1 MCRNMNII
9 DSILFSPFPSEVPDT
24 AHDTTQQ
31 GVWNRLEIA
40 IPCPAIFKA
49 VLAHELQR
57 APPAG
62 AVAVELQL
70 SRGTSFRWQKGRCFS
85 WSLGISLQFLAKP
98 ITVHSSAC
106 FRFP

>member
-1 MCRNMNII
+1 MNII

-31 GVWNRLEIA
+31 QGDWNRLEIA
-40 IPCPAIFKA
+40 MMCPAIFKA
-49 VLAHELQR
+49 VLAHEPQR

-70 SRGTSFRWQKGRCFS
+70 SRGASFRGQMLLMEPWH
-85 WSLGISLQFLAKP
+85 QF
-98 ITVHSSAC
+98 TVSC
-106 FRFP
+106 